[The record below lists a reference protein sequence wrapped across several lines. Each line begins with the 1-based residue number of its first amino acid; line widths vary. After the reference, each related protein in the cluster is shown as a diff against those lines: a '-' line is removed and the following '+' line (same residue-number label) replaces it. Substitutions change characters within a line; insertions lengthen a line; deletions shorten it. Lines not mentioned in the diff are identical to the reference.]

1 MKKIFIDANV
11 LFTAAYSRSGK
22 AAFVIENMGPLVITS
37 DYAAEEAR
45 RNLSVKKIEA
55 LPILEK
61 LLSQIKIVSSAQG
74 DACPIDLP
82 EKDKPIFLSALRA
95 SATHLLT
102 GDLKDFG
109 QHMNKPDKCAGI
121 MIQTVADFLA
131 AI

>member
-11 LFTAAYSRSGK
+11 LFTAAYSPSGK
-22 AAFVIENMGPLVITS
+22 AAFVIENMGHLIITS

-55 LPILEK
+55 LPLLEK
-61 LLSQIKIVSSAQG
+61 LLSQIKIVSSVQG